1 MKRLFT
7 IALAL
12 AALTPLTAQAQ
23 ERMSDAR
30 FISAQRCL
38 AYSDL
43 TQLQT
48 DGVDFTA
55 LREAAGVGAR
65 DGAIISR
72 TREATRQVRASANWL
87 ARGEGGLTE
96 LRARRDAACGSFVER
111 GLVQHNPQSA
121 ADAR

>member
-12 AALTPLTAQAQ
+12 AALTPLSAQAQ

-43 TQLQT
+43 EQLQA

-55 LREAAGVGAR
+55 LREAADSGGR
-65 DGAIISR
+65 DGSIIAR
-72 TREATRQVRASANWL
+72 TRETTRQVRSSARWL
-87 ARGEGGLTE
+87 SQSDGGLTE
-96 LRARRDAACGSFVER
+96 LRGRRDAACARFVER
-111 GLVQHNPQSA
+111 GLVQHNGASTTG
-121 ADAR
+121 

>member
-38 AYSDL
+38 AYSDVP
-43 TQLQT
+43 QLQS

-55 LREAAGVGAR
+55 LREAADSGGR
-65 DGAIISR
+65 DGSIIAR
-72 TREATRQVRASANWL
+72 TRETTRQVRSSARWL
-87 ARGEGGLTE
+87 AQSDGGLTE
-96 LRARRDAACGSFVER
+96 LRGRRDSACARFVER
-111 GLVQHNPQSA
+111 GLVQHNGASTTG
-121 ADAR
+121 